1 MIVNLEVCRK
11 MEVLARMVGIKP
23 LDADYISSLLDDLD
37 KLGLDYPNLIEI
49 IDYCGFADLT
59 NDIIAECLYLIT
71 EDFIS
76 KVNDYLKDDDV
87 TYRIH
92 TNYMASY
99 IDLCVNGI
107 HVDEYIIRNT
117 YIDEGIEE
125 AYREL
130 KEALA
135 EN

>member
-1 MIVNLEVCRK
+1 
-11 MEVLARMVGIKP
+11 MEVLARMVRIKP

-37 KLGLDYPNLIEI
+37 TLGLDYPNLIAI

-59 NDIIAECLYLIT
+59 NDIIRECLYLIT
-71 EDFIS
+71 DDFIE
-76 KVNDYLKDDDV
+76 KMGDYLKDYDV

-92 TNYMASY
+92 TNYMCSY
-99 IDLCVNGI
+99 IDLSVNDI

-117 YIDEGIEE
+117 YVDIGVEE
-125 AYREL
+125 AYKEL

-135 EN
+135 KNQ